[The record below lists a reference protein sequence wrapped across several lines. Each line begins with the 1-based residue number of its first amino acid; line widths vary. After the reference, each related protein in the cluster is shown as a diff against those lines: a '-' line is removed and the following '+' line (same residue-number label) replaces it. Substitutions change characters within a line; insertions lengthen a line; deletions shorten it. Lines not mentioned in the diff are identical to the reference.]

1 MQSTNNY
8 TSIITII
15 KTIIT
20 SKLISKQMKNKSEIK
35 EEFITIENI
44 NVCTPS
50 MSYMIW
56 SVVKS

>member
-50 MSYMIW
+50 MSYMI
-56 SVVKS
+56 